1 MTAQL
6 FDERTVHADGIFAI
20 IKSRNCHWLF
30 YNNIILSFN
39 WELINL
45 ILQEIKRM
53 NKDLDGKVKELSS
66 LCMKQK
72 NELSR
77 LSEENER
84 ISEQL
89 ATYVE
94 RPRPQGRE
102 ANGSSTPEPNGSSH
116 NDVTEDNEWHKK
128 YLAVSEEHEQ
138 M

>member
-1 MTAQL
+1 
-6 FDERTVHADGIFAI
+6 
-20 IKSRNCHWLF
+20 
-30 YNNIILSFN
+30 
-39 WELINL
+39 
-45 ILQEIKRM
+45 M